1 MSKKT
6 ILVFGPDSIHTAK
19 FIKMINDDYRPII
32 VTDSNVN
39 NFECETHII
48 KRGLGMFGDIRRL
61 IKQTKPDAIHIH
73 TINRVSLPVC
83 MVAPRH
89 IPIILSA
96 WGSSVLVIP
105 HQSWFHKKIVQYCL
119 NRSTLITVDAT
130 IERYA
135 IARLIG
141 DDLKVREANFGISDD
156 YLSLL
161 DNDVLVQKENLIYS
175 PRGHADIYHIEKIIK
190 SFVNFAKINDD
201 WRMILSGF
209 EHPVNTPLYKKMIVD
224 AGLNDRV
231 TFKGFVNHA
240 ENLDLN
246 KRAKIIV
253 SVPHSDGKSH
263 SLMEG
268 VTAGAIGFVSDLPS
282 NHELI
287 TDGVNGFISGTHE
300 MLDFTRHTEIDLALL
315 KQVNKKL
322 IDGCSFKTNATRFKN
337 LYTAL

>member
-19 FIKMINDDYRPII
+19 FITMIKDEYHPII
-32 VTDSNVN
+32 VTDSNNN
-39 NFECETHII
+39 NFACETHII
-48 KRGLGMFGDIRRL
+48 KRGLGMFSDIRRL
-61 IKQTKPDAIHIH
+61 IKKIKPDAIHIH

-83 MVAPRH
+83 LIAPRH

-119 NRSTLITVDAT
+119 NRSSLITVDAT

-161 DNDVLVQKENLIYS
+161 DNDVLAHKENLIYS
-175 PRGHADIYHIEKIIK
+175 PRGHADIYHIEKVIK
-190 SFVNFAKINDD
+190 GFIDFAKTNND
-201 WRMILSGF
+201 WHLVLSGY
-209 EHPVNTPLYKKMIVD
+209 EHSVNTPHYKKMIAD

-231 TFKGFVNHA
+231 TFHGFVNHA
-240 ENLDLN
+240 QNLDFN

-268 VTAGAIGFVSDLPS
+268 ITAGAIGFVSDVPS

-287 TDGVNGFISGTHE
+287 TGGINGFVSSTHE
-300 MLDFTRHTEIDLALL
+300 TLDFTRYTEIDLPLL
-315 KQVNKKL
+315 KEVNKKL
-322 IDGCSFKTNATRFKN
+322 IGGCSFETNATRFKE
-337 LYTAL
+337 LYKEL